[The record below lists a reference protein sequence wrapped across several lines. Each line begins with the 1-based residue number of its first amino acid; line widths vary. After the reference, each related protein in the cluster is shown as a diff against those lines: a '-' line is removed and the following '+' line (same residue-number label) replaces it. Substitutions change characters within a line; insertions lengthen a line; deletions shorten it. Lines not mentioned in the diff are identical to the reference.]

1 MAKQARPIVLAALV
15 LVGALGLLVGAAGAQ
30 ESSAQRSSG
39 LAYSIEL
46 PGTIDPATERWIGQ
60 AIGEAEEQG
69 AELIIIRIDTPGGL
83 IDSTREIVKEITG
96 TAIPV
101 VVYISPNGAR
111 AASAGLFITQAGDV
125 AAMAP
130 QTNIGSATPITLGPG
145 ETDEVLGRKI
155 ENDAAAYIRA
165 LTAGHGRNAE
175 LAEEMVRDAVN
186 RTAEEAL
193 DQDLIDIVAPDQ
205 QALLTE
211 LDGFEVKGPKAGSL
225 DTAGLR
231 IENRDM
237 PLQFDLLQ
245 ILVNPNISFLLLL
258 IGVAGLGFELFNPGL
273 IVPGALGGIALLLG
287 LYGTIQL
294 PVALVGVLLLVLA
307 LVFLVAEA
315 HLPTGGILGGAG
327 IVALA
332 AGGLLLYDT
341 DSDAVGVSPA
351 VAIGLAIALGLVG
364 AVIVRK
370 LAQAA
375 DRPYLAGQEELIGME
390 GVVRRALDPVGQVF
404 VDGARWRAVAKGGS
418 GPVEDGSRVRVE
430 SIDGLTLGV
439 SPLAGEMTPAEGSS
453 DNEGAS

>member
-1 MAKQARPIVLAALV
+1 MAAIARLILWFALI
-15 LVGALGLLVGAAGAQ
+15 GAGLLLSVAGPAAGQ
-30 ESSAQRSSG
+30 GEPDGG

-60 AIGEAEEQG
+60 AIGEAEEKG

-83 IDSTREIVKEITG
+83 IDSTREIVQEILG
-96 TAIPV
+96 AEVPV
-101 VVYISPNGAR
+101 VVYVSPDGAR

-155 ENDAAAYIRA
+155 ENDAAAYVRA
-165 LTAGHGRNAE
+165 LTAGHGRNAD

-186 RTAEEAL
+186 VTAEEAL
-193 DQDLIDIVAPDQ
+193 DRNLIDIVAPNE
-205 QALLTE
+205 QALLVE
-211 LDGFEVKGPKAGSL
+211 LDGFEIEGPKAGELNTES
-225 DTAGLR
+225 LR
-231 IENRDM
+231 IERRDM

-258 IGVAGLGFELFNPGL
+258 IGIAGLGFELFNPGL
-273 IVPGALGGIALLLG
+273 IVPGALGGISLLLG
-287 LYGTIQL
+287 LYGTAQL
-294 PVALVGVLLLVLA
+294 PVALVGILLLVAALA
-307 LVFLVAEA
+307 FLVAEA
-315 HLPTGGILGGAG
+315 HLPTGGVLGGAG

-341 DSDAVGVSPA
+341 DSDAIGVSPA
-351 VAIGLAIALGLVG
+351 VAIGLALALGIVG
-364 AVIVRK
+364 AVVVRK

-375 DRPYLAGQEELIGME
+375 DRPYLAGHEELIGME
-390 GVVRRALDPVGQVF
+390 GVVRRPLDPVGQVF
-404 VDGARWRAVAKGGS
+404 VDGARWRAVAKGGPES
-418 GPVEDGSRVRVE
+418 VGDGARVKVD

-439 SPLAGEMTPAEGSS
+439 SPVDEDDEDELQRDGNQPGG
-453 DNEGAS
+453 N